1 MKNWKLIKIITS
13 IILIFSILYLIYDA
27 ISCMNMKYPH
37 PMLGADAMTW
47 IDQFMTDLWFFAT
60 IFGIP
65 LIIDI
70 VLLIKSIKNT
80 KKQID

>member
-27 ISCMNMKYPH
+27 ISCMNMKYLH

-47 IDQFMTDLWFFAT
+47 TDQFMTDLWFFAT

>member
-1 MKNWKLIKIITS
+1 
-13 IILIFSILYLIYDA
+13 
-27 ISCMNMKYPH
+27 MKYPH

-47 IDQFMTDLWFFAT
+47 TDQFMTDLWFFAI

>member
-1 MKNWKLIKIITS
+1 MKN
-13 IILIFSILYLIYDA
+13 
-27 ISCMNMKYPH
+27 
-37 PMLGADAMTW
+37 
-47 IDQFMTDLWFFAT
+47 MTDLWFFAT